1 MATNALLPRRT
12 FLAAAGAA
20 ALAVHTHGAAGPAAG
35 RTPSILVSG
44 GAMMRGDRFVASVQG
59 VMRAHFGTVR
69 RLALV
74 LHATHPAERNAME
87 ARIQAAFREL
97 GLRTVQ
103 SLHRR
108 DEAGA
113 LALLREADGIFIG
126 GGETFVLLAELQRT
140 GQLALIR
147 ERALAGV
154 PCGGSSAGANVIG
167 RRIGTTNDFPV
178 ADVASREALGLLPVT
193 INPHHPPPTKEAD
206 FRVRAG
212 KIRGYLRFNP
222 GERVLALGDAAVLRL
237 HAGTARLAAGQGWL
251 YEAGRD
257 RELVAGE
264 PLPELAEASGA
275 SSR

>member
-1 MATNALLPRRT
+1 MATDLPLPRRN
-12 FLAAAGAA
+12 FLAAVAA
-20 ALAVHTHGAAGPAAG
+20 AVTVRVRAGSPPAAG
-35 RTPSILVSG
+35 GAPSILVSG
-44 GAMMRGDRFVASVQG
+44 GAMMRGSRFASSVEG
-59 VMRAHFGTVR
+59 VMRAHFGAVR

-74 LHATHPAERNAME
+74 LHATHPSERDAME
-87 ARIQAAFREL
+87 ARLQAAFREL
-97 GLRTVQ
+97 GLRTVH

-108 DEAGA
+108 DAPGA
-113 LALLREADGIFIG
+113 LALLREADGIFLG
-126 GGETFVLLAELQRT
+126 GGETFVLLGELQRT
-140 GQLALIR
+140 GQLELIR

-178 ADVASREALGLLPVT
+178 ADVVSREALGLLPVT
-193 INPHHPPPTKEAD
+193 INPHHPPPTKDAD

-222 GERVLALGDAAVLRL
+222 GERVLALGDASVVRL

-257 RELVAGE
+257 RELVPGE
-264 PLPELAEASGA
+264 PVPELVAAPVEAA
-275 SSR
+275 R

>member
-1 MATNALLPRRT
+1 MSTDTLLSRRA
-12 FLAAAGAA
+12 FLATAAASSVAVHARGAGAPAAGAA
-20 ALAVHTHGAAGPAAG
+20 
-35 RTPSILVSG
+35 PSVLVSG
-44 GAMMRGDRFVASVQG
+44 GAMMRGARFAPSVEE
-59 VMRAHFGTVR
+59 VMRAHFGAVR

-74 LHATHPAERNAME
+74 LHATHPEERDAME
-87 ARIQAAFREL
+87 ARLQVAFRAVGVSAAE
-97 GLRTVQ
+97 

-108 DEAGA
+108 AAEGA
-113 LALLREADGIFIG
+113 RALLREADGIFIG
-126 GGETFVLLAELQRT
+126 GGETFVLLGELQRT

-154 PCGGSSAGANVIG
+154 PCGGSSAGANVSG

-178 ADVASREALGLLPVT
+178 ADVASREGLGLLPVT
-193 INPHHPPPTKEAD
+193 INPHHPAPTNDAD

-222 GERVLALGDAAVLRL
+222 GERVLALGDAAVVRL
-237 HAGTARLAAGQGWL
+237 HGGTARLAAGQAWL

-264 PLPELAEASGA
+264 PVPELIP
-275 SSR
+275 

>member
-1 MATNALLPRRT
+1 MATDFPLRRRT
-12 FLAAAGAA
+12 FLAASAA
-20 ALAVHTHGAAGPAAG
+20 ALAVRAHAAAAPAAG
-35 RTPSILVSG
+35 GRPSILVSG
-44 GAMMRGDRFVASVQG
+44 GAMMRGDRFLPSVQG

-74 LHATHPAERNAME
+74 LHATHPSGRDAME

-103 SLHRR
+103 SLHRH
-108 DEAGA
+108 DPSGA
-113 LALLREADGIFIG
+113 LVLLREADGIFIG

-167 RRIGTTNDFPV
+167 HRIGTTNDFPV
-178 ADVASREALGLLPVT
+178 VDVPTRDALGLLPVV
-193 INPHHPPPTKEAD
+193 INPHHPAPTNEAE

-222 GERVLALGDAAVLRL
+222 GERVLGLGDAAVVRL
-237 HAGTARLAAGQGWL
+237 HHGTARLAAGQGWL

-264 PLPELAEASGA
+264 PVPELVTVPGSAD
-275 SSR
+275 R

>member
-1 MATNALLPRRT
+1 MATDFPLPRRT
-12 FLAAAGAA
+12 FLAGVAAAVAVRAHGAA
-20 ALAVHTHGAAGPAAG
+20 APAAS
-35 RTPSILVSG
+35 RMPSILVSG
-44 GAMMRGDRFVASVQG
+44 GAMMRGDRFAASVQG
-59 VMRAHFGTVR
+59 VMRAHFGAAR
-69 RLALV
+69 RLVLV
-74 LHATHPAERNAME
+74 LHATHPSGRDAME
-87 ARIQAAFREL
+87 ARVQAAFREL
-97 GLRTVQ
+97 GLRNVQ

-108 DEAGA
+108 DEPGA
-113 LALLREADGIFIG
+113 LGLLREADGIFIG

-178 ADVASREALGLLPVT
+178 TEVASREALGLLPVA
-193 INPHHPPPTKEAD
+193 INPHHPAPTNEAD

-222 GERVLALGDAAVLRL
+222 GERVLALGDAAVVRL

-264 PLPELAEASGA
+264 PVPELVAGPVEAA
-275 SSR
+275 R

>member
-1 MATNALLPRRT
+1 MGTDAPLPRRA
-12 FLAAAGAA
+12 FLAAAAA
-20 ALAVHTHGAAGPAAG
+20 AAAFRVRGAGAPAAAGP
-35 RTPSILVSG
+35 PSILVSG
-44 GAMMRGDRFVASVQG
+44 GAMMRGDRFAEAVQG
-59 VMRAHFGTVR
+59 VMHAHFGAVR

-74 LHATHPAERNAME
+74 LHATHASERDAME
-87 ARIQAAFREL
+87 KRLQSAFREV
-97 GLRTVQ
+97 GVAAAD

-108 DEAGA
+108 DAAGA
-113 LALLREADGIFIG
+113 RALLREADGIFIG

-178 ADVASREALGLLPVT
+178 VDVASREALGLLPVT
-193 INPHHPPPTKEAD
+193 VNPHHPAPAKEAD
-206 FRVRAG
+206 FRLRAG

-222 GERVLALGDAAVLRL
+222 GERVLALGDAAVVRL
-237 HAGTARLAAGQGWL
+237 HAGTARLAAGQAWL

-264 PLPELAEASGA
+264 PVPELVAAPGETA
-275 SSR
+275 R

>member
-1 MATNALLPRRT
+1 MATDALLPRRT
-12 FLAAAGAA
+12 FLAATAAAVAVRAHGAA
-20 ALAVHTHGAAGPAAG
+20 ATAAGP
-35 RTPSILVSG
+35 TPSILVSG

-74 LHATHPAERNAME
+74 LHATHPSERDAME
-87 ARIQAAFREL
+87 ARVQAAFREL

-103 SLHRR
+103 SLHRT
-108 DEAGA
+108 DAPGA

-178 ADVASREALGLLPVT
+178 ADVTSREALGLLPVA
-193 INPHHPPPTKEAD
+193 INPHHPAPTTEAD
-206 FRVRAG
+206 FRLRAG

-222 GERVLALGDAAVLRL
+222 GERVLGLSDAAVVRL
-237 HAGTARLAAGQGWL
+237 HHGTARLAAGQGWL

-264 PLPELAEASGA
+264 PVPELAEASGA

>member
-1 MATNALLPRRT
+1 MATDLPLPRRT
-12 FLAAAGAA
+12 FLAAVAASVAVRARAG
-20 ALAVHTHGAAGPAAG
+20 VPPAAG
-35 RTPSILVSG
+35 GAPSILVSG
-44 GAMMRGDRFVASVQG
+44 GAMMRGSRFASSVEG
-59 VMRAHFGTVR
+59 VMRAHFGAVR

-74 LHATHPAERNAME
+74 LHATHPSERDAME
-87 ARIQAAFREL
+87 ARLQAAFREL
-97 GLRTVQ
+97 GLRTVH

-108 DEAGA
+108 DAPGA
-113 LALLREADGIFIG
+113 LALLREADGIFLG
-126 GGETFVLLAELQRT
+126 GGETFVLLGELQRT
-140 GQLALIR
+140 GQLELIR

-167 RRIGTTNDFPV
+167 LRIGTTNDFPV

-193 INPHHPPPTKEAD
+193 INPHHPPPTKETD
-206 FRVRAG
+206 FRLRAG

-222 GERVLALGDAAVLRL
+222 GERVLALGDAAVVRF

-264 PLPELAEASGA
+264 PVPELAAASGA
-275 SSR
+275 AAR